1 MQNSK
6 VKDRQITLSIK
17 SETGHQGDP
26 QANIIVR
33 NLPKNVT
40 QDQVREAFNAFG
52 EILSCKVDVYYD
64 GKSKG
69 FAYVQF
75 KNAADAQ
82 KAIGAMNG
90 TAKLGSTDLS
100 VSIHIRQADRQTTD
114 IFTNLRV
121 SNLESTT
128 TADDLRKLFESFGEI
143 TSTFVPPPKS
153 ESDA

>member
-1 MQNSK
+1 
-6 VKDRQITLSIK
+6 
-17 SETGHQGDP
+17 
-26 QANIIVR
+26 
-33 NLPKNVT
+33 
-40 QDQVREAFNAFG
+40 
-52 EILSCKVDVYYD
+52 
-64 GKSKG
+64 
-69 FAYVQF
+69 
-75 KNAADAQ
+75 
-82 KAIGAMNG
+82 MNG

-153 ESDA
+153 ESDAQYYGFVSFKNPEHAAKAIE